1 MECNVILITI
11 IIINEIKVILELVK
25 IRWITDDLYNLLQFK
40 VKPNKNIKL
49 FPLPNPFKN
58 ETIFSPS
65 PKLLLAKKK
74 KKIFIL

>member
-40 VKPNKNIKL
+40 VKPNKKY
-49 FPLPNPFKN
+49 
-58 ETIFSPS
+58 
-65 PKLLLAKKK
+65 
-74 KKIFIL
+74 